1 MGCLGCINPLP
12 PEVEELLKEVA
23 LKGEEIANTFLIEAN
38 RIKSEK
44 EELLK
49 ERREKI
55 INADRTDIEKFKEL
69 LLEYNLKEIDN
80 EKELIANEVDK
91 LHTIYNMGLELAEKL
106 KKITINQL
114 EKKLSSAPD
123 LAKRAINSQIDEV
136 KKYTAKEF
144 LNSKFG
150 KPLKTALEKQGMR
163 EEYLQ
168 EFIEG
173 LVKERKM
180 RRANERKE
188 FNISV
193 NEFPPKDELIFT
205 IKDLFEAIFD
215 EYKGEFKSEIKKK
228 LLDKVL

>member
-38 RIKSEK
+38 RIKDERT
-44 EELLK
+44 ELFK
-49 ERREKI
+49 ERRKMI
-55 INADRTDIEKFKEL
+55 INADRTDWEKFKDL
-69 LLEYNLKEIDN
+69 LLDYNIKEIDN

-91 LHTIYNMGLELAEKL
+91 LHTIYNMGLECAEKL
-106 KKITINQL
+106 KKITLNQL

-136 KKYTAKEF
+136 NKYTAKEF
-144 LNSKFG
+144 LNSQFG
-150 KPLKTALEKQGMR
+150 KPVKTALEKQGMR
-163 EEYLQ
+163 EKYLQ
-168 EFIEG
+168 EFIED
-173 LVKERKM
+173 LVEERKM

-188 FNISV
+188 FGISQ
-193 NEFPPKDELIFT
+193 NEFPPKDELTFT
-205 IKDLFEAIFD
+205 YKDLFEAIFE

-228 LLDKVL
+228 ILNKVL